1 MSKANTFKHKRWEL
15 RIMCA
20 NLEKGSSY
28 TPHITG
34 AALSILVMGISL
46 LAIIIAY
53 VSFGHLGPK
62 FSENLMQVQQATL
75 RKEYDLPAKP
85 VVTNDT
91 LLLSPPSLRNIT
103 QGNHTP

>member
-46 LAIIIAY
+46 LVIIIAY

-75 RKEYDLPAKP
+75 RKEYDLPPKP
-85 VVTNDT
+85 VITNDT
-91 LLLSPPSLRNIT
+91 LLLIPPSLRNIT